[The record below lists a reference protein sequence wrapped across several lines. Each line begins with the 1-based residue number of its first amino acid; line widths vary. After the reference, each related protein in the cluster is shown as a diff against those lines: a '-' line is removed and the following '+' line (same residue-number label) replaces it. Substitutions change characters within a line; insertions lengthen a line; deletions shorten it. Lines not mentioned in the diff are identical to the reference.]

1 MRPACEWSTNKTN
14 KHKSKALYMSVIT
27 DTLRPPVIPKQDR
40 LL

>member
-14 KHKSKALYMSVIT
+14 KHKRKTLYMVVIV
-27 DTLRPPVIPKQDR
+27 DTLRTPVTPKQDR